1 MTKSQTIL
9 VTGSSGQLGQSI
21 KSISSEYPDYNFV
34 FANRQQLD
42 LSYETSIA
50 NFFEDQA
57 IDIMINC
64 AAHTGVDK
72 AESEPELANQ
82 INHLAVQRFADI
94 AKQKN
99 VKFIHI
105 STDYVFN
112 GKQYR
117 PYIETD
123 IVEPQSVYGQT
134 KLSGEQAIQKTLTKN
149 AIIIRTGWVYSEY
162 GNNFVKTM
170 LRLGQERDNLS
181 VIFDQIGSPTYAR
194 DLSRAIMSIIQ
205 SQSFLQID
213 FTTRIFHYS
222 NEGVCSWYDFAKTI
236 FEFANIKCNINAIET
251 KDYPTPAKRPHYSV
265 LNKAKIK
272 QTFNVTIPYWKD
284 SLIKCITALQC
295 KGS

>member
-1 MTKSQTIL
+1 
-9 VTGSSGQLGQSI
+9 
-21 KSISSEYPDYNFV
+21 
-34 FANRQQLD
+34 
-42 LSYETSIA
+42 
-50 NFFEDQA
+50 
-57 IDIMINC
+57 
-64 AAHTGVDK
+64 
-72 AESEPELANQ
+72 
-82 INHLAVQRFADI
+82 
-94 AKQKN
+94 
-99 VKFIHI
+99 
-105 STDYVFN
+105 
-112 GKQYR
+112 
-117 PYIETD
+117 
-123 IVEPQSVYGQT
+123 
-134 KLSGEQAIQKTLTKN
+134 
-149 AIIIRTGWVYSEY
+149 
-162 GNNFVKTM
+162 M

-213 FTTRIFHYS
+213 FTTRIVHYS